1 MQNIGAFHRRKNLHP
16 VLLRRATEEP
26 NLTHAAGHH
35 RVLDGQRKIPLELV
49 LLRHVTD
56 VRTRRAGRFTQH
68 ANLAGRRANQ
78 TQNGAQQRG
87 LTGTISTNQTR
98 KLAPLQGQ
106 GQIFEDGTARVAG
119 VQV

>member
-1 MQNIGAFHRRKNLHP
+1 M
-16 VLLRRATEEP
+16 
-26 NLTHAAGHH
+26 
-35 RVLDGQRKIPLELV
+35 

-87 LTGTISTNQTR
+87 LTGAIGTNQTR
-98 KLAPLQGQ
+98 KLAALQGQ
-106 GQIFEDGTARVAG
+106 GQILEDGTARVAG